1 MPKRNKI
8 AIQAQSSQPLSLIDA
23 IESSRQ
29 WCRGAKR
36 QKKVLLLFDYACH
49 PCTGTMLIFS
59 VLLSVCL
66 MPLPEGRAIISGD
79 IKMYKV
85 CKKGKEK
92 IRFKFE
98 MKDDL
103 NTFILDSRR
112 STSASMVAHFR

>member
-1 MPKRNKI
+1 M
-8 AIQAQSSQPLSLIDA
+8 QLSHPDN
-23 IESSRQ
+23 
-29 WCRGAKR
+29 GAGGQKDK
-36 QKKVLLLFDYACH
+36 KKVLILFDYAYH

-79 IKMYKV
+79 IKIYKV

-103 NTFILDSRR
+103 DTFILDSRR
-112 STSASMVAHFR
+112 STNAMVGHFR

>member
-1 MPKRNKI
+1 
-8 AIQAQSSQPLSLIDA
+8 
-23 IESSRQ
+23 
-29 WCRGAKR
+29 
-36 QKKVLLLFDYACH
+36 
-49 PCTGTMLIFS
+49 MLIFS
-59 VLLSVCL
+59 VYYSVCL

-79 IKMYKV
+79 IKIYKV

-112 STSASMVAHFR
+112 STSAMVAICKIILHLTYATCYYVVCVQDKQAITYPVIC